1 MATTTYITYAQLA
14 ALMAEPSL
22 VACIDDDG
30 NGSASGA
37 EQLFVTDA
45 DYGTIPRASSVMD
58 GYLALAGYTI
68 PLSADQVTPAMRHH
82 VGFLAAH
89 YTAKRRPEFRDAQ
102 GRAPYWQEAA
112 AAEAFG
118 ESLRD
123 RQIAQAG
130 GPTES
135 TATGFVTHAR
145 RSGEPVTSARNPHRS
160 RRW

>member
-14 ALMAEPSL
+14 AIMASPPL
-22 VACIDDDG
+22 VDCIDDNGD
-30 NGSASGA
+30 GSASA
-37 EQLFVTDA
+37 SEQLLVTDA

-68 PLSADQVTPAMRHH
+68 PLTGDAVTPAMRHH
-82 VGFLAAH
+82 VAFLAAH

-118 ESLRD
+118 EAMRD
-123 RQIAQAG
+123 AGLVQAG

-135 TATGFVTHAR
+135 TATSFVTHAR
-145 RSGEPVTSARNPHRS
+145 RHGEAVTSTRNPHRS

>member
-1 MATTTYITYAQLA
+1 MATTYITYAQLS
-14 ALMAEPSL
+14 ALMADPSL

-30 NGSASGA
+30 DCTAEAS
-37 EQLFVTDA
+37 EQLFVADA
-45 DYGTIPRASSVMD
+45 DYGSIPRASSIMD

-68 PLSADQVTPAMRHH
+68 PLTSAEVTPVMRHH

-89 YTAKRRPEFRDAQ
+89 YTAKRRPEFRDGQ

-112 AAEAFG
+112 AALAFG

-123 RQIAQAG
+123 RQITQAG
-130 GPTES
+130 GPSQS